1 MSMAT
6 PTVQRA
12 LGSIPRGD
20 AFLSMSDQIQ
30 FQTLVHLLRVLV
42 SVAFLPLDNTILVVV
57 YLANY
62 AGVLSSP
69 AKALRRRRQALQD
82 VHFYPK
88 TILVSGVNTP
98 HGLAVARSWYL
109 HGHRV
114 VGADVVTDDRPTP
127 TPPSGESMSTALT
140 VCYRIPQ
147 SQYVSRL
154 LDIVQREKVD
164 LWVPCS
170 SETSAGDDAIAKE
183 VLESRTPCK
192 CIHLDPELA
201 RRFSNPDLFAQF
213 LAEKD
218 LPIVERHQVQS
229 RDSIHRILHRS
240 PSKVFRLRKSAAG
253 SGTVRSDGND
263 GGDPLILPKRT
274 LSLTYSQVS
283 EVPISKDNPWV
294 LQQQTRLG
302 EFRAELLVV
311 RGQVKAIRVLR
322 SGGDIHGQGPS
333 RLDGGLATA
342 IHKLMDQ
349 LATKGGPRMTTHL
362 TVQLHVDEQ
371 FEANSVRYVVHIA
384 GCTLGAFA
392 VAHLLQDGSSTSL
405 VTGYL
410 SLLSPCTTTSLCRE
424 GGERSQDGKAPE
436 QRQQDEEE
444 EEEVATIYTEK
455 TRRFSLYQMVRSYD
469 VRRILPALYP
479 ACEHLDDWVHREADR
494 LLFWNSW
501 RFSPF
506 DPLPWWWH
514 VHVQQPLEEVGSLLG
529 GRESVKTK

>member
-12 LGSIPRGD
+12 LGSIPRRD
-20 AFLSMSDQIQ
+20 AFLSMSDQVQ

-62 AGVLSSP
+62 AGTLSCP
-69 AKALRRRRQALQD
+69 ANALRRRRQALQD

-114 VGADVVTDDRPTP
+114 VGADVITDDHP

-164 LWVPCS
+164 LWIPCS
-170 SETSAGDDAIAKE
+170 SETSAADDAVAKE

-192 CIHLDPELA
+192 CVHLDPELA
-201 RRFSNPDLFAQF
+201 RRFSDPDLFAQF

-218 LPIVERHQVQS
+218 LPVVERHQVQS
-229 RDSIHRILHRS
+229 RDSIHKILHRS
-240 PSKVFRLRKSAAG
+240 PSKVFRLRKPAAG
-253 SGTVRSDGND
+253 PGSVRSNSSDD
-263 GGDPLILPKRT
+263 DLLILPKRT

-322 SGGDIHGQGPS
+322 SGGDSHGQGPS

-384 GCTLGAFA
+384 GCTLGASA
-392 VAHLLQDGSSTSL
+392 VAHLLQDGGSTSL
-405 VTGYL
+405 ITGYL

-424 GGERSQDGKAPE
+424 GGDRSQEEAQK
-436 QRQQDEEE
+436 QEEE
-444 EEEVATIYTEK
+444 EGPSIHTEK
-455 TRRFSLYQMVRSYD
+455 TRRFSLYRMVRSYD
-469 VRRILPALYP
+469 VRRVLPALYP
-479 ACEHLDDWVHREADR
+479 ACEHLDDWAHCEADR
-494 LLFWNSW
+494 LLFWNNW

-529 GRESVKTK
+529 GETPKTK